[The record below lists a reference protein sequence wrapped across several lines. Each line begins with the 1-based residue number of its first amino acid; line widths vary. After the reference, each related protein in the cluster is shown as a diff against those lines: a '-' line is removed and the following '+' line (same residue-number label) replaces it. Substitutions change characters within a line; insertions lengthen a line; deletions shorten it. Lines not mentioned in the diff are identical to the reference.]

1 MDIILKDIKLYA
13 YHGVFPLENK
23 IGDWYTIN
31 LRLTTNNI
39 KSTITDD
46 INDTVNYGI
55 VFDIIKEEM
64 NIPSKLIEH
73 VCGRINQR
81 LLNTFPIIAS
91 VTITVLKNTPPM
103 GANCSGCGVELS
115 TSRNPE

>member
-81 LLNTFPIIAS
+81 LLNTFPIIES
-91 VTITVLKNTPPM
+91 VTIIVLKNTPPM

>member
-31 LRLTTNNI
+31 LRLTTNKI

-81 LLNTFPIIAS
+81 LLNTFPIIES

-115 TSRNPE
+115 TSRDPE

>member
-23 IGDWYTIN
+23 IGDGYTIN

-81 LLNTFPIIAS
+81 LLNTFPIIES